1 MRSLKND
8 DENGFSRYWSPSL
21 KFFSLC
27 KLMNSSQVIFSR
39 GLANF
44 RTERSSQLLFRSVL
58 AVYVCTLVLLEVFC
72 IMPVLLSGC
81 ETAFAVYFLVGLYLL
96 IGFVYN
102 AIQIVRKDPSIRGML
117 LANKV
122 TRQWTYCVSCQSP
135 RPPRTHHCHVC
146 NVCVLRRDHHCV
158 FLGRSANKVHY
169 HVMKLR

>member
-169 HVMKLR
+169 PVMKLR